1 MKRLALIGG
10 LLGSAPL
17 WAIGIGDTIEVR
29 LPVMRFTFEWD
40 KYPTKAVIVDTA
52 DGTYIAVFRKNLY
65 PFRIIENIGFRD
77 FPPTGWEADSS
88 WFSKLIIYSGDIY
101 YPLIRY
107 TYDNFTGASD
117 VKTIT
122 IPLVKTHTWDTI
134 YVTYTLN
141 ALNSTDTVKFLVAKS
156 SDTTCWDL
164 AGTITSADISTS
176 MSLKYFPI
184 PSGACGI
191 TDSDTVYVKIS
202 FVDNSNV
209 PLDTTKFFA
218 IYEFSVGG
226 RIYRPRPQDTLSA
239 SDVNAIVNNI
249 KIAWRGVKNA
259 INSFVGVSES
269 DLVNRDD
276 IPGVLI
282 LVGPYF
288 ISNPDTARMTIAPA
302 DLQRKWP
309 LLGFYDPIDI
319 NGREIIY
326 LNTSYRLDTTY
337 LRDTLYLR
345 KWLAFQYARY
355 VAYSIDTSEVDTT
368 SFYPLYLMNM
378 GVTVKACWI
387 AHKAMIA
394 AFDPDTL
401 YSYARGIFNNSFP
414 DVYEEFSFAIGTE
427 ATYLFY
433 TALLYDGR
441 HPNPGDIA
449 KFTLWMLYLEE
460 LTSED
465 AVRNAIREE
474 GILFMYL
481 PVEPT
486 SILVSSVQNLISSAG
501 KTYYEAY
508 EEFVMKVFSAGRPYI
523 QRIPGFPVFSNPL
536 LKNTRLTSDPGGLQL
551 KANPLLLFSTNVFGF
566 AVGSN
571 AFTFDGYDGNFI
583 GDTMSGY
590 KVYVIDTVSNTFN
603 ELTLDERNRGVYWG
617 VPTFVMIINYG
628 TSGDYVAG
636 NKDTTDDRVRPVV
649 LEKFMVEP
657 NYVFNR
663 YVDVYVITDTLAY
676 YDANEEGAKVIL
688 YPATDSADYGS
699 SIVTLSPI
707 APKLYG
713 SNVYLLFK
721 DIYDRPYYGSI
732 VYKIYR
738 MQSFA
743 GLDYR
748 TATGVSDSGII
759 QSIKLGRE
767 LVEAYPGKL
776 YMRSLSSEKDLL
788 VFNYGKEFAFSL
800 PVDAEIRAKADMGD
814 KVFVFDGVEW
824 REVESYYDADNGEI
838 VAYISGGYK
847 IYVGK
852 DKPSS
857 SPAVFKAYAEIGRI
871 RVIVPYETDIHLI
884 IYGLSGRK
892 VKEYSLKKV
901 PAGGYEFNVSNLPK
915 GVYMVK
921 VKTAKHSAVLKVIGG
936 VK

>member
-17 WAIGIGDTIEVR
+17 WAVGIGDTIEIK
-29 LPVMRFTFEWD
+29 LPVLRYTFNWD
-40 KYPTKAVIVDTA
+40 DYPTKVTIVDQTT
-52 DGTYIAVFRKNLY
+52 DGMYIAVFTRNYY
-65 PFRIIENIGFRD
+65 PFKIIENRGFRD
-77 FPPTGWEADSS
+77 FPPTGWEADTL
-88 WFSKLIIYSGDIY
+88 WGNKLIIDSTGIY
-101 YPLIRY
+101 YPAVKY
-107 TYDNFTGASD
+107 TYDAYTGTSD
-117 VKTIT
+117 IKTLKIDLNLT
-122 IPLVKTHTWDTI
+122 ESWDTI
-134 YVTYTLN
+134 YVDYTLN
-141 ALNSTDTVKFLVAKS
+141 ALNPTDTIKFLAAKA

-164 AGTITSADISTS
+164 AGMLTDADISASRT
-176 MSLKYFPI
+176 LKYFPI
-184 PSGACGI
+184 PSGVCGI
-191 TDSDTVYVKIS
+191 TDNDTIYVKIS

-209 PLDTTKFFA
+209 PPDTTKFFA
-218 IYEFSVGG
+218 MYEFAVGG
-226 RIYRPRPQDTLSA
+226 RKYRPRPADTLSA
-239 SDVNAIVNNI
+239 VDVSNIVNSL
-249 KIAWRGVKNA
+249 KIAWNGVKSA
-259 INSFVGVSES
+259 IDNFMGVSSS
-269 DLVNRDD
+269 DLVDKD
-276 IPGVLI
+276 GIPGI
-282 LVGPYF
+282 LFVIGPYDM
-288 ISNPDTARMTIAPA
+288 SDPGDAQYPDPEVRPT
-302 DLQRKWP
+302 
-309 LLGFYDPIDI
+309 LGFYDPMDI
-319 NGREIIY
+319 NNKEIIY
-326 LNTSYRLDTTY
+326 INTAYDLFNTY
-337 LRDTLYLR
+337 LSNTVYFR
-345 KWLAFQYARY
+345 KWLAFQYAKY
-355 VAYSIDTSEVDTT
+355 VAYSIDTTEDTIPGF
-368 SFYPLYLMNM
+368 SIPPYLVNM
-378 GVTVKACWI
+378 SLTAKASWI
-387 AHKAMIA
+387 AHKSMIS
-394 AFDPDTL
+394 AFDPDSL
-401 YSYARGIFNNSFP
+401 YSYSKGIFN
-414 DVYEEFSFAIGTE
+414 DKTYSFASGSD
-427 ATYLFY
+427 ASYLFS
-433 TALLYDGR
+433 TAIIYDGR
-441 HPNPGDIA
+441 IPRDKDIA
-449 KFTLWMLYLEE
+449 RFTLWMLHLEE

-465 AVRNAIREE
+465 AVKNAMKEQFV
-474 GILFMYL
+474 LFMFM
-481 PVEPT
+481 PVDPT
-486 SILVSSVQNLISSAG
+486 SSLLSSVQNLIGSAG
-501 KTYYEAY
+501 KTYQEAY
-508 EEFVMKVFSAGRPYI
+508 EEFVMKIFSAGRPYI
-523 QRIPGFPVFSNPL
+523 QRISDFPTFSDPL
-536 LKNTRLTSDPGGLQL
+536 VSNTVLSSSPGGLSL
-551 KANPLLLFSTNVFGF
+551 KSYVSNLFTTTIFAFG
-566 AVGSN
+566 VGSN

-590 KVYVIDTVSNTFN
+590 KIYLIDTVSNTFN
-603 ELTLDERNRGVYWG
+603 ELALDDRNRGISWN
-617 VPTFVMIINYG
+617 VPTYVMIINYG
-628 TSGDYVAG
+628 VSGEYVAG
-636 NKDTTDDRVRPVV
+636 NKDTSNARVRPVV

-676 YDANEEGAKVIL
+676 YDANKEGAKVIF

-707 APKLYG
+707 APRLYG
-713 SNVYLLFK
+713 SSVYLLFK

-743 GLDYR
+743 GIDYR

-776 YMRSLSSEKDLL
+776 YMRSLSSEKELL

-800 PVDAEIRAKADMGD
+800 PVDAEIRVKADMGD

-824 REVESYYDADNGEI
+824 EEVESYYDADNGEI

-901 PAGGYEFNVSNLPK
+901 PAGGYEFKVSNLPK